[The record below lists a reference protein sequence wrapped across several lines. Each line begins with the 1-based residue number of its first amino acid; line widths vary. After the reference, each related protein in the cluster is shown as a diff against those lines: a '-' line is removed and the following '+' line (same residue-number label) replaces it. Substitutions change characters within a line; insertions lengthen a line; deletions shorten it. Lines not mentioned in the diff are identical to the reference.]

1 MGSSK
6 LIFKGSSGCVF
17 RPQIKCKK
25 SISKTKT
32 QKPQIWGKDKSKI
45 TKLMFN
51 TNNKEYDFNKII
63 KKIKNYKSW
72 AIVWSSI
79 CESQNYSELVKDNDI
94 NECLR
99 HGNMDLM
106 SGHTL
111 GIKKKSRFVLHQ
123 GDYGG
128 ITLDQYSKNT
138 LSKDILTSQ
147 SKFNE
152 YFLKI
157 FRIMKNIFYGLTE
170 LSKHGICHHD
180 INIRNIII
188 KNNKSYIIDYDI
200 SLKIKNVVGNKF
212 LKKRMNSEYSN
223 YRIYEAYPFEYIYYS
238 LKSSKSIIREQD
250 NIKSYKSLIG
260 YYELYIPINEG
271 IFGIDTNNTRLDFL
285 NEKLK
290 NITKPRQKTRN
301 KRKTKNKTN
310 ITDSVTDLTKLMQ
323 KIDIYSMG
331 MMILII
337 FFDGATR
344 TGIQVD
350 EVIKRLRSPELK
362 SYMDLIR
369 DMIQFRYQDR
379 ITCEK
384 AYDRYLNLIR

>member
-72 AIVWSSI
+72 TIVWSSI

-223 YRIYEAYPFEYIYYS
+223 YRIYEAYPFEYLYHMLNSRSDIF
-238 LKSSKSIIREQD
+238 REID
-250 NIKSYKSLIG
+250 NIKSHRSLIG
-260 YYELYIPINEG
+260 YYELYLPINEG
-271 IFGIDTNNTRLDFL
+271 VFGINTQELRYSHLENKLEQNNMEKRENNLANLMKKLD
-285 NEKLK
+285 
-290 NITKPRQKTRN
+290 
-301 KRKTKNKTN
+301 
-310 ITDSVTDLTKLMQ
+310 V
-323 KIDIYSMG
+323 YSLG
-331 MMILII
+331 MMILIL
-337 FFDGATR
+337 FFDAAT
-344 TGIQVD
+344 IHDVPMD
-350 EVIKRLRSPELK
+350 EIIKRLRVPELK
-362 SYMDLIR
+362 SYTNLIK
-369 DMIQFRYQDR
+369 DMIKFDHRDR
-379 ITCEK
+379 ITCEL
-384 AYDRYLNLIR
+384 AYKRYLNLIH